1 MQEQDGSGYGVCKF
15 QNKDKNQTI
24 IKQHKLTR
32 MLFQNN
38 GWRKAYINK
47 SIKLDFAIET
57 KNFCD
62 SDILTEKLQYEYK
75 RLNSPELSED
85 ILYTLGL
92 KKFKAKLYFKIIK
105 DLIGTSYTNDQL
117 LEIIAEYATGKFDTK
132 IDPRKGF
139 LYNEEIVDVWYEFQG
154 IQCLNIKTDIY
165 LTVEQSIAK
174 FVNNK
179 NKYVFFHATSWEN
192 YLDAIQLCEKS
203 YHLWKNMFCIMIFT
217 TSALKDVEGMSFRRF
232 EKDSIEWQKLVKDSR
247 HCKENDLDDY
257 DVIYGPMCAN
267 PSEVKT
273 LNMIPKTHTRMKFQL
288 VSKSEKSDRFFTSHH
303 CATLFFRL

>member
-192 YLDAIQLCEKS
+192 YFKIMRKGINHMAGRRCLDFGVYPSFYMTPYHLDAIQLCEKS

-232 EKDSIEWQKLVKDSR
+232 EKDSIEWQKLVKDSHPNQRNQIVFSHHIILR
-247 HCKENDLDDY
+247 HCFVN
-257 DVIYGPMCAN
+257 N
-267 PSEVKT
+267 
-273 LNMIPKTHTRMKFQL
+273 R
-288 VSKSEKSDRFFTSHH
+288 
-303 CATLFFRL
+303 